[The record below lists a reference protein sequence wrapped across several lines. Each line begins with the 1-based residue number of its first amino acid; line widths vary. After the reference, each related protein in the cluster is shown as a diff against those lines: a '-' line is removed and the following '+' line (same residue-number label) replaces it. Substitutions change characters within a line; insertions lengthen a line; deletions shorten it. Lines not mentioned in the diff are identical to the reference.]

1 MISLRHIENR
11 LFILNTA
18 NILLYM
24 KDGIEVRKSE
34 ELYIF
39 LKDLICIFLD
49 IHIFNNLDE
58 EKIFNEALIQFLQIK
73 V

>member
-1 MISLRHIENR
+1 
-11 LFILNTA
+11 
-18 NILLYM
+18 M

>member
-58 EKIFNEALIQFLQIK
+58 EKIFNEALILFLQIK

>member
-58 EKIFNEALIQFLQIK
+58 EKIFNEALVLFLQIK